1 MKKHV
6 RILAFLLAVA
16 MVLCAVGG
24 AAAKSRKK
32 KKNATPTP
40 QPAVTATVQPAASP
54 ASEAEAEEGP
64 IITPQGIADYL
75 FAYGELPP
83 NFITKAEARELGW
96 QTVYK
101 HVSDAAPG
109 MSIGGDRYGNYQGLL
124 PAQKGRKYFE
134 ADCNYVS
141 GNRGPERIV
150 YSSDGL
156 VYYTDDHYRSFIR
169 MKPST
174 D

>member
-1 MKKHV
+1 
-6 RILAFLLAVA
+6 

-40 QPAVTATVQPAASP
+40 QPAVTATVQPDASP

-83 NFITKAEARELGW
+83 NFITKAEARELG
-96 QTVYK
+96 
-101 HVSDAAPG
+101 
-109 MSIGGDRYGNYQGLL
+109 
-124 PAQKGRKYFE
+124 
-134 ADCNYVS
+134 
-141 GNRGPERIV
+141 
-150 YSSDGL
+150 
-156 VYYTDDHYRSFIR
+156 
-169 MKPST
+169 
-174 D
+174 

>member
-1 MKKHV
+1 MKKV
-6 RILAFLLAVA
+6 LILLMSLMLACGCAFAED
-16 MVLCAVGG
+16 
-24 AAAKSRKK
+24 
-32 KKNATPTP
+32 
-40 QPAVTATVQPAASP
+40 AVTSATLEIDKL
-54 ASEAEAEEGP
+54 SEAEAEEGP

-134 ADCNYVS
+134 ADCNYVF